1 MSILNTHYLG
11 FELENPVIPGAS
23 PLCNDL
29 AVVRRLE
36 DAGAPML
43 IMYSIF
49 QEQIIREQMA
59 LNYGMEIGDN
69 SNPESVT
76 YLPRPDEF
84 RVGPDEYLELLGRI
98 KGAVRIPIVAS
109 LNGRTVGG
117 WVEYAK
123 QLQQAGAD
131 AIELNIYDPILDP
144 SVDAASVENHSID
157 VIREVRKAVKVPL
170 AVKLSPFYTNVV
182 HFVSRIDKLGVNAIV
197 LFNRFYQPDID
208 IEHLDVQP
216 ELKLSTPIELLARIR
231 YVAALHGKVKA
242 DLAVTGGVHSAEG
255 VIKSIMAG
263 ASAVQMVSALLTHGP
278 EYLRRIRNDI
288 SRWLEFHEYK
298 SLAQAK
304 GSMSLEN
311 TPNPAAFE
319 RGNYMRILQSW
330 APQ

>member
-1 MSILNTHYLG
+1 MSILNTNYLG
-11 FELENPVIPGAS
+11 FELSNPLIPGAS
-23 PLCNDL
+23 PMCNDL
-29 AVVRRLE
+29 SVVRRLE

-59 LNYGMEIGDN
+59 LNYGMEIADN
-69 SNPESVT
+69 SNPETVT

-84 RVGPDEYLELLGRI
+84 RVGPDEYLELLGKI
-98 KGAVRIPIVAS
+98 KRAVHIPVVAS
-109 LNGRTVGG
+109 LNGRNLGG
-117 WVEYAK
+117 WVDYAK
-123 QLQQAGAD
+123 ELQQAGAD

-157 VIREVRKAVKVPL
+157 VIREVRQAVKVPL
-170 AVKLSPFYTNVV
+170 AVKISPFYTNVV
-182 HFVSRIDKLGVNAIV
+182 HFAARIDKLGVNGIV

-208 IEHLDVQP
+208 IENLDVLP
-216 ELKLSTPIELLARIR
+216 DLKLSTPVELLQRIR
-231 YVAALHGKVKA
+231 YTAALHGKVKA
-242 DLAVTGGVHSAEG
+242 DLAVTGGVHSADG

-278 EYLRRIRNDI
+278 DYLRRIRNDLVH
-288 SRWLEFHEYK
+288 WLEFHEYK

-319 RGNYMRILQSW
+319 RGNYMRILQTWS
-330 APQ
+330 PE